1 MRLNLED
8 FVTASA
14 LHAAT
19 GASGS
24 PASALTEADRMAAY
38 EQGYQAGWDDAARA
52 EAEDQS
58 RIGTEFARN
67 LQELSFT
74 FHEARAHVIQTMEP
88 LLTEIVGTLLPA
100 LIAESLGDT
109 VLQELQP
116 LIEACADTP
125 IDLAVAPESRPALER
140 RLPEPAL
147 ATVRI
152 TEEPSLAAGQVYL
165 RMGRTERK
173 IDLSG
178 AQDRIDQAIRA
189 LLAQNERILK
199 HA

>member
-100 LIAESLGDT
+100 LVAESLGDT

-178 AQDRIDQAIRA
+178 AQDRIVQAIRA
-189 LLAQNERILK
+189 LFAQNERILK

>member
-1 MRLNLED
+1 MRRNLED

-178 AQDRIDQAIRA
+178 AQDRIVQAIRA
-189 LLAQNERILK
+189 LFAQNERILK

>member
-88 LLTEIVGTLLPA
+88 LLTEIVGTFLPA

-178 AQDRIDQAIRA
+178 AQDRIVQAIRA
-189 LLAQNERILK
+189 LFAQNERILK